1 MSARVEPRGPGGLR
15 MLASVPPRAG
25 EDVGVP
31 SLWVWPGSSS
41 SECSETSSAYDD
53 ESGGPLTPWEA
64 CPASRCPPMSS
75 ERDSP
80 MTLPLLDQLR
90 VVSLQD
96 GPQPARRQS

>member
-1 MSARVEPRGPGGLR
+1 

-53 ESGGPLTPWEA
+53 ESGGPLTRLGGVSRLQM
-64 CPASRCPPMSS
+64 PA
-75 ERDSP
+75 DV
-80 MTLPLLDQLR
+80 Q
-90 VVSLQD
+90 
-96 GPQPARRQS
+96 